1 MGIIFFFIISVWLG
15 SVMIYYSCNHTSR
28 EWTDV
33 KGKNSD
39 VSAQSRALLSE

>member
-1 MGIIFFFIISVWLG
+1 MTVELFIISVARFRHD
-15 SVMIYYSCNHTSR
+15 INKSCNHTSW